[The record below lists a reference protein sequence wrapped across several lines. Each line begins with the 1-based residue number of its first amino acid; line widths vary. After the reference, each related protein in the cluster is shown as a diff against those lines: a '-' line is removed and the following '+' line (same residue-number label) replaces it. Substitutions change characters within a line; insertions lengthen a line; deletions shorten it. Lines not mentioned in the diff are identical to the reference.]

1 MNEIEKQILKN
12 QATIMT
18 LIVDIA
24 EKTHVD
30 NLESL
35 VNISNRMEEIKKI
48 LNPSK
53 EKPINEQTKDA
64 LLGLG
69 EQQ

>member
-35 VNISNRMEEIKKI
+35 VNISNRMKEIKKI
-48 LNPSK
+48 LNPK
-53 EKPINEQTKDA
+53 QEQPINEQTKDA
-64 LLGLG
+64 LFGSK
-69 EQQ
+69 